1 MTGCE
6 QRVFSVEQSFLQLTH
21 RNFKE
26 HFQAG
31 YLELSSIVS
40 GGTDMPKRIDHTSSP
55 FLLPA
60 SDEGRAPTATLSSA
74 KRVAL
79 IACLNGGSLHKR
91 CGA

>member
-1 MTGCE
+1 
-6 QRVFSVEQSFLQLTH
+6 
-21 RNFKE
+21 
-26 HFQAG
+26 
-31 YLELSSIVS
+31 
-40 GGTDMPKRIDHTSSP
+40 MPKRIDHTSST

-91 CGA
+91 CGVWTVPNASDNPSPVPRLQILGATGC